1 VRRGLGWTGPGA
13 TFVLGLLCV
22 VLALVLAAG
31 LWWRQETTT
40 TAASRPTVAEP
51 ITSTEAARE
60 GRVAAGR
67 LVERVLSYTW
77 QDFDARVE
85 RTQDLVGASYR
96 GQYLD
101 QMTSLRPEV
110 VERRI
115 TVSSTAT
122 DVGVVSASRSR
133 VVALVFVDRVSA
145 TAGAPARRSDQVR
158 VLVTVVPTTSGWR
171 VALLDSF

>member
-1 VRRGLGWTGPGA
+1 MRRGLGWAGPGA
-13 TFVLGLLCV
+13 TFVLGLLCT

-31 LWWRQETTT
+31 LWWRQESSA
-40 TAASRPTVAEP
+40 TAADRPTVADP

-60 GRVAAGR
+60 GREAAGR

-85 RTQDLVGASYR
+85 RTQELVGASYR
-96 GQYLD
+96 AQYLD
-101 QMTSLRPEV
+101 EMASLRSEV
-110 VERRI
+110 VEGRI
-115 TVSSTAT
+115 TVSATAT

-145 TAGAPARRSDQVR
+145 TAAAPARRSDQVR
-158 VLVTVVPTTSGWR
+158 VLVTVVPTASGWR